1 MIIGI
6 PKELKIGENRVG
18 ATPGGVFNLVQ
29 AGHEVLVEEG
39 AGVGSGF
46 PDGEYG
52 KVGGNLV
59 SSAADSWGADMVI
72 KVKEPIEDEFQ
83 YFRDDLLLFT
93 FLHLAHPK
101 LGALTQELI
110 DRGVTAIAYETVQ
123 LPDGSL
129 PLLEP
134 MSEIAGRMAI
144 QVAAHYLEKT
154 HGGRGILMS
163 GAVGVKPCN
172 VVVLGAGTVGWNAA
186 QVALGMGAQVTVLNR
201 GRKRLNRVV
210 ETLGGILPGN
220 LITMA
225 MNHSNIRE
233 ALKDADAVVGAV
245 LTAGAKA
252 PIIVTR
258 DMIREMRP
266 GSIIVDVSIDQGGI
280 FETSRPTSHRNP
292 VYLEE
297 DVIHYCVT
305 NMPGAVPWTSTVALT
320 NVTIPYA
327 QKLADHGF
335 LKTVK
340 SDEAVLRGVN
350 TYKGRT
356 TNQGVA
362 EAHGLEYTPLHELI

>member
-1 MIIGI
+1 MIIGV
-6 PKELKIGENRVG
+6 PKEVKIGENRVG
-18 ATPGGVFNLVQ
+18 ATPGGVYNLVH

-39 AGVGSGF
+39 AGIGSGF
-46 PDGEYG
+46 SDEEYG
-52 KVGGNLV
+52 KVGGKLV
-59 SSAADSWGADMVI
+59 SSSADSWGADMVI

-83 YFRDDLLLFT
+83 FFREDLLLFT
-93 FLHLAHPK
+93 YLHLAHPE
-101 LGALTQELI
+101 LGVLTQELI
-110 DRGVTAIAYETVQ
+110 DHGVTAIAYETVQ

-134 MSEIAGRMAI
+134 MSEIAGRMSI

-186 QVALGMGAQVTVLNR
+186 QVALGMGAQVIVLNR

-210 ETLGGILPGN
+210 ETLGGGLPGN

-225 MNHSNIRE
+225 LNPSNIWE

-258 DMIREMRP
+258 DMIRDMRP

-280 FETSRPTSHRNP
+280 FETSRPTSHHDP
-292 VYLEE
+292 VYVEE

-327 QKLADHGF
+327 QKLAELGF

-340 SDEAVLRGVN
+340 NDEAVSRGVN

-362 EAHGLEYTPLHELI
+362 EAHGLKYTPLHKLM